1 MLDKIKNTF
10 IFIISLLWV
19 TTVIVYFI
27 WAIATSSSAGVEYPE
42 DYMNDY
48 GNSKI
53 GN

>member
-1 MLDKIKNTF
+1 MLNKIKKTSLF
-10 IFIISLLWV
+10 ILTLIWSIYLIIW
-19 TTVIVYFI
+19 IA
-27 WAIATSSSAGVEYPE
+27 WAFSTSSSADVEYPE